1 MIGNDV
7 IDLQLAAIQSNW
19 QRPGFRAKIFT
30 EAENR
35 LIDGAQDPFRTVWRL
50 WSMKE
55 SGYKAY
61 LRLHPKRFFDPKKM
75 ECSIAENGSGQVQVG
90 GYSFQTATTC
100 EEERLYT
107 TAVLGRESQFMGQC
121 FTIPDMEDAST
132 YCHQRLRQ
140 HCADH
145 WSILEEQLRIEKTD
159 QGVPRISCRST
170 HKSRAIS
177 ISHHGRFGAYI
188 IQDQL

>member
-19 QRPGFRAKIFT
+19 QRPGFREKVFT
-30 EAENR
+30 EGENI
-35 LIDGAQDPFRTVWRL
+35 LIDGSDDPFGTVWRL

-61 LRLHPKRFFDPKKM
+61 MRVNPKRFFDPKRM
-75 ECSIAENGSGQVQVG
+75 ACSIAGNGSGHVQIG
-90 GYSFQTATTC
+90 GYSFQTETTC
-100 EEERLYT
+100 DEERLYT
-107 TAVLGRESQFMGQC
+107 TAVLGKEPELMGEC
-121 FTIPDMEDAST
+121 FTIPVMEDAST

-140 HCADH
+140 HCAEH
-145 WSILEEQLRIEKTD
+145 WSILKEQLRIEKTD
-159 QGVPRISCRST
+159 KGVPRISCRST
-170 HKSRAIS
+170 DKSRAIS

-188 IQDQL
+188 IQG

>member
-19 QRPGFRAKIFT
+19 QRPGFREKVFT
-30 EAENR
+30 NAEVR
-35 LIDGAQDPFRTVWRL
+35 LIDGAEDPFRTVWRL

-75 ECSIAENGSGQVQVG
+75 ACSIAENGSGQVRVG
-90 GYSFQTATTC
+90 GYCFQTATTC
-100 EEERLYT
+100 EEDSLYT
-107 TAVLGRESQFMGQC
+107 TAVLVKGPELLGER
-121 FTIPDMEDAST
+121 FTIPVMEEAST

-140 HCADH
+140 YCADH
-145 WSILEEQLRIEKTD
+145 WSIVIEELSIAKND
-159 QGVPRISCRST
+159 QGVPRIACGST
-170 HKSRAIS
+170 LKSSAIS

-188 IQDQL
+188 IQR